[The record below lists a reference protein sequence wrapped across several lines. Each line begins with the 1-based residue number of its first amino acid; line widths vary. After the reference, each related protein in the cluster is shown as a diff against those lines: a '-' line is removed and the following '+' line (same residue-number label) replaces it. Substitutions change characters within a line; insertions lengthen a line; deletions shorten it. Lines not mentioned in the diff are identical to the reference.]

1 MERLEL
7 DYRLI
12 LFITLLSNHA
22 TISSSSTITQPMSN
36 PLQEIV
42 CAAINCGQGTC
53 KASNASLLGFDC
65 ECYPGWKKIQ
75 IGPLTFPSCL
85 LPNCTVDFQCGKGSP
100 PPSPPP
106 PPVSL
111 PPPLNLSNPCGLVWC
126 GEGICVTNGTGY
138 TCQCFEGS
146 ENLMNLATL
155 PCFKQCSLGA
165 DCNALMLGSPPQ
177 PNSSTS
183 KTTGLTTDLRNCL
196 SSIYAVTVMLLAA
209 IFF

>member
-22 TISSSSTITQPMSN
+22 TISSSSTITQPLSN

-111 PPPLNLSNPCGLVWC
+111 PPPLNLSNR
-126 GEGICVTNGTGY
+126 
-138 TCQCFEGS
+138 
-146 ENLMNLATL
+146 
-155 PCFKQCSLGA
+155 SLGA
-165 DCNALMLGSPPQ
+165 DCNALMVNYRFEELLKQYLCSDRDVVSC
-177 PNSSTS
+177 NLL
-183 KTTGLTTDLRNCL
+183 LTRT
-196 SSIYAVTVMLLAA
+196 
-209 IFF
+209 